1 MKLLLALL
9 PALALGSVPPEG
21 PQGPPGVVEKYNLL
35 DNFENGRLGAFDTV
49 NWEPGNVN
57 NEVQYYR
64 DEQAVQD
71 PATGQI
77 TITAERRDDGGV
89 YSGRCESY
97 QIWSTAQSEDI
108 KRRGYV
114 EVRALLP
121 AKVDNGNL
129 KGSWP
134 AIWMLGEGN
143 GAGWPT
149 KGEIDIVEVVN
160 GVTDIF
166 HTTHSTNNFG
176 GNGQHPPEQPSGLN
190 ADFTVDPLIAGF
202 EWNILTDASGADLG
216 QIDMTWWMTWF
227 DLGTQQWTSSHSTLS
242 LFEFDPSSDYFD
254 FYDSF
259 MGEGFSLLINLAEG
273 GDFPGTSDVL
283 VDGQP
288 QYVVVQ
294 EAKAYG
300 F

>member
-1 MKLLLALL
+1 MKLLLGLL
-9 PALALGSVPPEG
+9 PAFVLGAVPPEG
-21 PQGPPGVVEKYNLL
+21 PQGPPGVTERYNLL
-35 DNFENGRLGAFDTV
+35 DNIYGGRLGAFATV
-49 NWEPGNVN
+49 NWEPGHVN

-71 PATGQI
+71 PTTGQI

-89 YSGRCESY
+89 YSARCESY
-97 QIWSTAQSEDI
+97 QIWTTAQSEDI

-121 AKVDNGNL
+121 GSVDNANL

-134 AIWMLGEGN
+134 AIWMLGTGN

-149 KGEIDIVEVVN
+149 KGEIDIVEIVN
-160 GVTDIF
+160 GVTDVY

-176 GNGQHPPEQPSGLN
+176 GNGQHPPEQPYGLN

-202 EWNILTDASGADLG
+202 EWNILTDESGADLG

-227 DLGTQQWTSSHSTLS
+227 DIGTQQWTSQHSTLS

-294 EAKAYG
+294 EAKAYM

>member
-1 MKLLLALL
+1 MKLLLSLL
-9 PALALGSVPPEG
+9 PALALGAVPPEG

-108 KRRGYV
+108 KKRGYV

-121 AKVDNGNL
+121 ARVDNENL

-134 AIWMLGEGN
+134 AICESVC
-143 GAGWPT
+143 
-149 KGEIDIVEVVN
+149 K
-160 GVTDIF
+160 
-166 HTTHSTNNFG
+166 
-176 GNGQHPPEQPSGLN
+176 
-190 ADFTVDPLIAGF
+190 
-202 EWNILTDASGADLG
+202 
-216 QIDMTWWMTWF
+216 
-227 DLGTQQWTSSHSTLS
+227 SS
-242 LFEFDPSSDYFD
+242 
-254 FYDSF
+254 
-259 MGEGFSLLINLAEG
+259 I
-273 GDFPGTSDVL
+273 
-283 VDGQP
+283 
-288 QYVVVQ
+288 
-294 EAKAYG
+294 
-300 F
+300 